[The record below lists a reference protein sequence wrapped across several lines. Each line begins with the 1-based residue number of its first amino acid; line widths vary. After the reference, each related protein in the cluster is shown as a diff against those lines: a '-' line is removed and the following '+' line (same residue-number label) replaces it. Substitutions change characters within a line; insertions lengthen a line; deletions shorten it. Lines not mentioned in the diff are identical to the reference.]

1 MGIFAKLLKRKRG
14 STVGADLQPKQ
25 AWTDQKT
32 VRGEPVRNY
41 DTKYPTESILRG
53 NGITDS
59 EGLQRAY
66 AQGDAYPYGNTLYI
80 AGSHTAKDWFDDVT
94 KVPFWGDVRN
104 ATRYEQAEK
113 ALKANPNISRV
124 VGHSLGGS
132 VALELQKNYPHLQS
146 RTYGA
151 PVWDPFGLDTQ
162 PYDQWQR
169 LGKPSW
175 IPQPEK
181 IERYRNYL
189 DPVSIFDRSATRSVK
204 WKPFTSYSLTHAYDN
219 IGSKFKS
226 EGNENANGWTNK
238 DGSVSLV
245 Q

>member
-1 MGIFAKLLKRKRG
+1 MGMFTKLRRRKVNSVNPGVYAKSALRP
-14 STVGADLQPKQ
+14 TP
-25 AWTDQKT
+25 KT
-32 VRGEPVRNY
+32 VQGEPTSK
-41 DTKYPTESILRG
+41 DDIKYPNDMTKG
-53 NGITDS
+53 DGITDA

-66 AQGDAYPYGNTLYI
+66 SQGDAYPHGNTLYI
-80 AGSHTAKDWFDDVT
+80 AGSHTAKDWYDDVT

-104 ATRYEQAEK
+104 ATRYQQAEK
-113 ALKANPNISRV
+113 ALKANPNITRV

-151 PVWDPFGLDTQ
+151 PVWDPLGTDKE

-181 IERYRNYL
+181 IERYRNYT
-189 DPVSIFDRSATRSVK
+189 DPVSFFDGSVNNNIK
-204 WKPFTSYSLTHAYDN
+204 WNPFGSYSLTHAYDN
-219 IGSKFKS
+219 IGANFKS
-226 EGNENANGWTNK
+226 EGNDKAFGWSNK
-238 DGSVSLV
+238 DGSVSLL